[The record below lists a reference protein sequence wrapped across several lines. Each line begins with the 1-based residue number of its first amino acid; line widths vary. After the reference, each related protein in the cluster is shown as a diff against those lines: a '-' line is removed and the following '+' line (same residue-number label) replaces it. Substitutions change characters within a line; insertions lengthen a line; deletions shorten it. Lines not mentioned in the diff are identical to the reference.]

1 MNEFN
6 SRRTDTT
13 KAEIRSQNNQNEAQK
28 HKKMENTG

>member
-28 HKKMENTG
+28 HERIGNTG